1 MARRVEDRVRASKY
15 LLDSSVLID
24 LSLGLED
31 AAAFVAE
38 FGPSALL
45 IHPAAEA
52 ELLAGARD
60 LRDLRSLNEL
70 ARQFRRV
77 PITASDFDHCLAFVS
92 RFTLS
97 HGVGWPDCLIA
108 ATALRLDASVITLNE
123 KHFRAIRGL
132 GVLRPY

>member
-1 MARRVEDRVRASKY
+1 MRASKY

-24 LSLGLED
+24 LSLGLEE
-31 AAAFVAE
+31 AGAFVAE
-38 FGPSALL
+38 LGASALM

-70 ARQFRRV
+70 ARHFRRV
-77 PITASDFDHCLAFVS
+77 AITASDFDHCLAFVS
-92 RFTLS
+92 RLTLS

-108 ATALRLDASVITLNE
+108 ATALRLDASVVTLNE
-123 KHFRAIRGL
+123 KHFRAVRGL
-132 GVLRPY
+132 RLIRPY